1 MDPLITK
8 RLSRDMNYKQPEKTY
23 QQSLTIDEISTK
35 LQNYEKVDKD
45 NIFKIP
51 LNTHV
56 RYFTKNPK
64 TGVKE
69 FRLGGIITKF
79 GDNNQY
85 VVLSNGK
92 FSWSV
97 QINNSVFYKK
107 LTINEIKQNVKTETL
122 KDIKK
127 ENKDTKSMN
136 DILEENKKLKSLLKE
151 IKDTTIQSKNKKKNN
166 N

>member
-1 MDPLITK
+1 MEPLITK
-8 RLSRDMNYKQPEKTY
+8 RLSRDLNYKQSEKTY
-23 QQSLTIDEISTK
+23 QQSLSIDDINTK
-35 LQNYEKVDKD
+35 LQDYEKVDKN
-45 NIFKIP
+45 NIFQIP

-64 TGVKE
+64 SGVTE

-79 GDNNQY
+79 GDNGEY

-97 QINNSVFYKK
+97 QINNSIFYKK
-107 LTINEIKQNVKTETL
+107 LSINEIKHNVKTETI
-122 KDIKK
+122 KQIKK
-127 ENKDTKSMN
+127 ENKESKNIN